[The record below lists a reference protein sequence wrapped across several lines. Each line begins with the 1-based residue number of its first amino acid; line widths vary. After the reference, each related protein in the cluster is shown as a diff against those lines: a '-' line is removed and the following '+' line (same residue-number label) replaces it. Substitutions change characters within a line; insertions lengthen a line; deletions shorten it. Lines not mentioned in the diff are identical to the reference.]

1 MQQPPQ
7 PHTGQLSTQ
16 LSRESRSLLQSAS
29 LTGSTTA
36 VSTEQQ
42 PGGKLQPA
50 HERPASLTGSPKAAS
65 PEQQPSEQSV
75 PAEMRLP
82 GRARHTGSRP
92 ISRTATDVTAHSSD
106 EVTAGI
112 KESPTVAALG
122 DEVDHSRSA
131 TAVNQSVVD
140 VQSAIHAQRSLANV
154 SSLAS
159 SYTASFASLQSS
171 RNGGL
176 LDSAALQGQSH
187 QLVDSDAE
195 MLMPKA
201 FVTDLSPALSPTVGG
216 AESAEAESAE
226 AEGAEAEV
234 ETAEFA
240 EPGSAHAEPA
250 DASPSLVHEESAKP
264 NEVSRELS
272 KHTHAAKQG
281 HSAQQAKQ
289 AGIKHAALAKLA
301 ARRDQAAGHALSH
314 STAEARALDAPSQ
327 AFPVEQDQAAGV
339 LLSGNASSVSK
350 QSHSNLDLPASV
362 AQMQQQLAAV
372 DGLAN
377 PAVQQGVMLS
387 TAVHSSAAGYRAT
400 SAGRQL
406 QSAASDKT
414 ALPANEQGATQPCSR
429 HSSAAGSRASSAS
442 RQLEY
447 AASDKLTHPAVQR
460 EAKQPPSRHSSAAG
474 SRVSS
479 ATRHSEATAVGNT
492 AETSV
497 QDSPS
502 RISRH
507 SSAARIRTSSAQ
519 QDTVSSDS
527 LPATGAA
534 NSATDSNGRCNH
546 AAEAE
551 NGSLLRTAIE
561 GADPRIR
568 RQSSGVGFGVISGK
582 GQQQTASTDS
592 LPEIG
597 AVKMISRQSSAA
609 RSRASSDK
617 QLQQTT
623 LTESLPEIGA
633 IRAISRQSSA
643 ARSRASSGKRQQQI
657 VSPESLP
664 VMGASEDAV
673 KAISRASSGKRQQHS
688 ILTESL
694 PELGASQHAVKDIRR
709 QNSAAGSRASSG
721 RRQHQTA
728 STDSLPTIAAAEDIH
743 NPVRRQSSAARSRT
757 SSGRQQQQI
766 VSGEGLPEADA
777 SQATVRGVS
786 RQSSAADFRANN
798 GRQQPQAVSS
808 EGLPEIGL
816 SEDVVTGTSKHS
828 SAAVS
833 RASSGTRQQQ
843 GAPFKDLPETGAAET
858 SRTQSSVS
866 GSRASNGR
874 QVLRLASTDSLPE
887 IGTAEIVQHEV
898 SRHSTAA
905 TSADASCLNSSQ
917 HIAVPSQQAQHSV
930 DLAAPASSL
939 KLLSS
944 AALKLQQEE
953 VSRETLEA
961 SLSQLGK
968 EGGAGVVRHSVILGS
983 AASQTLPIS
992 HGTLFPLD
1000 YDQLKID
1007 IQVVHEHLGDLA
1019 GIAMLVSCPVEEEEQ
1034 LYKRFVHK
1042 QC

>member
-1 MQQPPQ
+1 M
-7 PHTGQLSTQ
+7 
-16 LSRESRSLLQSAS
+16 A
-29 LTGSTTA
+29 A
-36 VSTEQQ
+36 STEQ
-42 PGGKLQPA
+42 P
-50 HERPASLTGSPKAAS
+50 
-65 PEQQPSEQSV
+65 PSEQSV

-112 KESPTVAALG
+112 RESPAVAALG

-131 TAVNQSVVD
+131 TAVNQSVVN
-140 VQSAIHAQRSLANV
+140 VQSAIHARRSLANV

-171 RNGGL
+171 HNGGL
-176 LDSAALQGQSH
+176 SDSAALQGQNC

-201 FVTDLSPALSPTVGG
+201 FVTDLSPALSPTIGG

-226 AEGAEAEV
+226 TEGAEAEV

-264 NEVSRELS
+264 NEVSYVLS

-350 QSHSNLDLPASV
+350 QSHSNLDLPANV
-362 AQMQQQLAAV
+362 AQMQQQSAAV

-377 PAVQQGVMLS
+377 PAVQHGVMLS
-387 TAVHSSAAGYRAT
+387 TAVHSSAAGST

-406 QSAASDKT
+406 QSAASDNI
-414 ALPANEQGATQPCSR
+414 ALPANEQEATQPSSR

-442 RQLEY
+442 RQLVS
-447 AASDKLTHPAVQR
+447 AASDKLTHHPAVQR
-460 EAKQPPSRHSSAAG
+460 EAQQPPSRHSNAAG

-479 ATRHSEATAVGNT
+479 ATRHSEATAVGDT

-519 QDTVSSDS
+519 QATVSSDS
-527 LPATGAA
+527 LPPPGAA

-561 GADPRIR
+561 GADPSIR
-568 RQSSGVGFGVISGK
+568 RQSSGVGFGVISGE
-582 GQQQTASTDS
+582 GQQQTALTDS

-597 AVKMISRQSSAA
+597 ACKMISRQSSAA

-633 IRAISRQSSA
+633 VRAISRQSSA

-657 VSPESLP
+657 ASPESLP

-694 PELGASQHAVKDIRR
+694 PEIGASQHPVKDISR
-709 QNSAAGSRASSG
+709 QKSAAGSRASSG

-728 STDSLPTIAAAEDIH
+728 STDSLPTIAAAEDVHNTIH
-743 NPVRRQSSAARSRT
+743 RQSSAARSRT

-766 VSGEGLPEADA
+766 VSGESLPEADA
-777 SQATVRGVS
+777 PQATVRGVS
-786 RQSSAADFRANN
+786 RQSSAADFRANS
-798 GRQQPQAVSS
+798 GRQHPQAVSS

-843 GAPFKDLPETGAAET
+843 GSPFKNLPETGPAET
-858 SRTQSSVS
+858 SRGISRQSSVA
-866 GSRASNGR
+866 GSRAGNGR
-874 QVLRLASTDSLPE
+874 QVLQLASTDSLPE
-887 IGTAEIVQHEV
+887 IGTAEVVQHEV

-944 AALKLQQEE
+944 AASKLQQEE
-953 VSRETLEA
+953 VSREMLGA

-983 AASQTLPIS
+983 PASQTLPIS

-1019 GIAMLVSCPVEEEEQ
+1019 GIAMLVSCERGGATLQAFCPHTV
-1034 LYKRFVHK
+1034 LAK
-1042 QC
+1042 